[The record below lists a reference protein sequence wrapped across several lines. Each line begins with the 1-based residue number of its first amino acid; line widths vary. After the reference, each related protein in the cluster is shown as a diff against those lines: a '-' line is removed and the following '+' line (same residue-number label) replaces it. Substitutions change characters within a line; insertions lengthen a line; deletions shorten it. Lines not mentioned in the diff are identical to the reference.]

1 MSKDW
6 KNQQQQPVSVAKTT
20 PTEKFLPFEEWAKDV
35 MCAMIIA
42 KSTSTGDEALV
53 NKAIST
59 TEALCSKLKSRELDA
74 GSED

>member
-6 KNQQQQPVSVAKTT
+6 KNQQQVPAAPAKTA
-20 PTEKFLPFEEWAKDV
+20 PTEKYIAFDEWAKDV
-35 MCAMIIA
+35 MCAMIVA
-42 KSTSTGDEALV
+42 KTTTTGDEALV